1 MHPTRQGRLAGLVE
15 RIGRQRDGSAA
26 RRAAFVCWICVPVY
40 LLLAFWALGGWF
52 ISVDDPTLDG
62 RILSYTT
69 LYAFCM
75 TFAWIAA
82 AVFGMQLDHLRR
94 PDAAYTW
101 LVLCGYALTT
111 ALTCYL
117 VGTLNIICGLVMM
130 GAPLLGMMLFP
141 LGQVLGVFCVAILLV
156 LGASVASALGHL
168 PYAPVLNAGL
178 AQEQVPGLYYA
189 MSGVVGSALY
199 VTYEVL
205 IMAALVTSAR
215 DREEDARRAAM
226 ADPLTG
232 VSNRHHILE
241 ALDRCLAR
249 AGEHD
254 VHVAVI
260 RVDLLNYRDTC
271 LQAGHRAGDEL
282 LLAASRAL
290 RHCLRTRDLVGRLAD
305 ASFLVLLPETRP
317 DGASDVADR
326 CRQALAQ
333 SSAEA
338 GKSRV
343 ALTTRVTLAIAA
355 PGQPSSVDALL
366 RASDTADGANERVYE
381 P

>member
-1 MHPTRQGRLAGLVE
+1 MARSDPGWMSQGMTM
-15 RIGRQRDGSAA
+15 IGAQREGSRA
-26 RRAAFVCWICVPVY
+26 RRAAFVCWICAPVY
-40 LLLAFWALGGWF
+40 LLFALWALGGWF
-52 ISVDDPTLDG
+52 ISVDDPSLDG
-62 RILSYTT
+62 KVLSYAT
-69 LYAFCM
+69 LYGFTM
-75 TFAWIAA
+75 TLAWVAA
-82 AVFGMQLDHLRR
+82 GVFGLQLDDLSR
-94 PDAAYTW
+94 PDALYSRV
-101 LVLCGYALTT
+101 VLMGYAVTT

-141 LGQVLGVFCVAILLV
+141 LGQVLGVFGVAILLV

-178 AQEQVPGLYYA
+178 AQDQVPGLYYA

-232 VSNRHHILE
+232 VSNRRHILE
-241 ALDRCLAR
+241 ALDRCLAK

-317 DGASDVADR
+317 DGAADVADR
-326 CRQALAQ
+326 CRHALAH

-338 GKSRV
+338 GKVRV
-343 ALTTRVTLAIAA
+343 ALAARVTLAIAA

-366 RASDTADGANERVYE
+366 RASDSADGAKDPGNES
-381 P
+381 